1 MRRPR
6 ALRPPEIDGPAESAA
21 EQGRLVRKPLSL
33 SVVIPTLNDADRLG
47 ACLEP
52 LSSAARRGIDLE
64 VLMVDGG
71 STDDTRAALERFG
84 AVQDEGAVRDER
96 AVRESLGGATV
107 WIDAPGE
114 TRGAR
119 MQQGARA
126 AKGEWLLFLRP
137 ECMLDRGWD
146 ATVVVFASEE
156 RNRDRAAVFN
166 LAPLGKTA
174 EVAAA
179 RLAFR
184 IRNRWLGLPHGRQGL
199 LIRRRHLSHIGGVP
213 DLKSGED
220 LVLARRMGARRT
232 ALFDVAVR
240 VNLDTGRP
248 GFANALK
255 VLLFSLR
262 VPARWLQGLGD

>member
-6 ALRPPEIDGPAESAA
+6 ALRPPEIDGPSESPAEN
-21 EQGRLVRKPLSL
+21 GRLVRKPLSL
-33 SVVIPTLNDADRLG
+33 SVVIPTLNDADRLD

-52 LSSAARRGIDLE
+52 LQSAARRGIDLE
-64 VLMVDGG
+64 VLVVDGG
-71 STDDTRAALERFG
+71 STDGTRDALERF
-84 AVQDEGAVRDER
+84 AEF
-96 AVRESLGGATV
+96 STV
-107 WIDAPGE
+107 WLDAPGH

-137 ECMLDRGWD
+137 ESMLDRGWD

-179 RLAFR
+179 RRAFR

-213 DLKSGED
+213 DLASGED
-220 LVLARRMGARRT
+220 MVLARRMGARRT

-240 VNLDTGRP
+240 VNLDAGRP
-248 GFANALK
+248 GFANAVKL
-255 VLLFSLR
+255 LLFSLR
-262 VPARWLQGLGD
+262 VPARWLQSLGD

>member
-6 ALRPPEIDGPAESAA
+6 ALNRSEIDAAAETPAEN
-21 EQGRLVRKPLSL
+21 GRLVRKPLSL
-33 SVVIPTLNDADRLG
+33 TVVIPTVDDADRLG

-52 LSSAARRGIDLE
+52 LRSAARRGIDLE
-64 VLMVDGG
+64 VLVVDGG
-71 STDDTRAALERFG
+71 SADGTQEVLDRF
-84 AVQDEGAVRDER
+84 ARDEDGV
-96 AVRESLGGATV
+96 APIMATLLR
-107 WIDAPGE
+107 APGE
-114 TRGAR
+114 SRGAR
-119 MQQGARA
+119 MQHGARV

-137 ECMLDRGWD
+137 ESMLDRGWD
-146 ATVVVFASEE
+146 ATVVVFASEA

-179 RLAFR
+179 RRAFR

-213 DLKSGED
+213 DLESGED
-220 LVLARRMGARRT
+220 LVLTRRMGSRRT

-240 VNLDTGRP
+240 VNLDADRP
-248 GFANALK
+248 QLANALK
-255 VLLFSLR
+255 LLLFSLR
-262 VPARWLQGLGD
+262 VPARWLQRLGD